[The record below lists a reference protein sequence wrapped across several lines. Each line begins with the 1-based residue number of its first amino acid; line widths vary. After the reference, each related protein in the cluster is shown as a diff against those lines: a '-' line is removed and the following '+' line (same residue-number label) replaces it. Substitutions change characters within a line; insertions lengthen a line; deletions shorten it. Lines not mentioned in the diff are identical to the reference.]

1 MADSDLPQ
9 RASTAPP
16 LRRGSMSPRP
26 WFGVLR
32 GLAWALWPGVQ
43 RFPAD
48 RSSPWR
54 AAADRRRTVF
64 LWSVLSVSGLATWLL
79 PSSDAPLDA
88 LHVVQTGLF
97 ALLFA
102 WLSAGFITALMG
114 FKVTLFGD
122 KHALSLPDPR
132 MPLDRSART
141 ALIMPICNEDIDTVF
156 SGLRK
161 TCESLARTGALD
173 LFDVYVLSD
182 SSDPAI
188 RDAEVQAWRELRR
201 TLGDDG
207 EPLAGEG
214 RIFYR
219 WRKRRTKRKAGNVAD
234 FCRRWGRNYRYM
246 VVLDA
251 DSTMTGETLVQMVR
265 MMEAH
270 PKTGILQ
277 TLPRTEGHST
287 LHARTQQFAS
297 AVTGRLFALG
307 LAYWQLGESHYWGHN
322 AILRIEPFMKH
333 CALAPIQG
341 SGGLSGEIL
350 SHDFVEAALMRRA
363 GYEVWL
369 APSLEGSFEQQPT
382 NLLDELQRD
391 RRWCQGNLQNFRL
404 IAEPGWQPV
413 HRAMF
418 LTGAVSYVVAP
429 VWLAFVGVG
438 VWRAATNPAGTMD
451 MPGLLG
457 AAAGPAAAVWALT
470 LTLLLLPRALGV
482 FSVLLRGD
490 QGRFG
495 GTAQLLKSSVAE
507 LFLSALQAPVRMLA
521 HTSFVIGGLTGL
533 KLQWKSPPR
542 DAESL
547 GWRDAFTRLAPMLL
561 PALALAC
568 AALLA
573 DANIVW
579 MLVPLLLATPLV
591 VFGSRDQAGQGGR
604 LPGMLLTPVE
614 HEVQVRR
621 GLMPPAGVSRARA
634 ARRPAAAVRTAPR
647 VQRPASAAATLSRW
661 PARVGLAFVP
671 AVLALT
677 VLTPQPL
684 ATSPEPPRVVAEMD
698 TRYAERVAPKR
709 VVRTAS
715 AGTPRA
721 DDRANK
727 DTAPLAA
734 PTVPLPAAMV
744 DS

>member
-1 MADSDLPQ
+1 MADSDTQ
-9 RASTAPP
+9 HRAASAPP
-16 LRRGSMSPRP
+16 LRRGSMPPRP

-32 GLAWALWPGVQ
+32 GLALALMPGVP
-43 RFPAD
+43 RFPKD

-54 AAADRRRTVF
+54 AAADRRRTIF
-64 LWSVLSVSGLATWLL
+64 LWTVLLVSGVATWLL
-79 PSSDAPLDA
+79 PATDGDMTA
-88 LHVVQTGLF
+88 VEIVQTGLF
-97 ALLFA
+97 ALLFG
-102 WLSAGFITALMG
+102 WLSAGFITAMMG
-114 FKVTLFGD
+114 FKVALFGD
-122 KHALSLPDPR
+122 KHALTLPDER
-132 MPLDRSART
+132 MPLDPTART

-156 SGLRK
+156 TGLRK
-161 TCESLARTGALD
+161 TCESLAATGALK

-188 RDAEVQAWRELRR
+188 QAAEVEAWKQLRR

-234 FCRRWGRNYRYM
+234 FCRRWGNNYRYM

-277 TLPRTEGHST
+277 TLPRTQGHST

-333 CALAPIQG
+333 CALAPLEG
-341 SGGLSGEIL
+341 RGGLSGEIL

-369 APSLEGSFEQQPT
+369 APNLEGSFEQQPT
-382 NLLDELQRD
+382 NLLDELGRD

-418 LTGAVSYVVAP
+418 FTGALSYITAP
-429 VWLAFVGVG
+429 VWLAFVAAG
-438 VWRAATNPAGTMD
+438 VWRAATQPEVDAS
-451 MPGLLG
+451 MPGLL
-457 AAAGPAAAVWALT
+457 AAAGGEAAALWALT
-470 LTLLLLPRALGV
+470 LTLLLLPRLLGV
-482 FSVLLRGD
+482 VGVLLRKE
-490 QGRFG
+490 QALFG
-495 GTAQLLKSSVAE
+495 GTAQLLRSSVVE

-521 HTSFVIGGLTGL
+521 HTMFVIGGLTGL

-547 GWRDAFTRLAPMLL
+547 GWKDAFTRLAPMLL
-561 PALALAC
+561 PALALFG
-568 AALLA
+568 AAMLV
-573 DANIVW
+573 DANVSW

-591 VFGSRDQAGQGGR
+591 VYGSREQEAADGR
-604 LPGMLLTPVE
+604 LPRTLLTPVE
-614 HEVQVRR
+614 HAVQVRL
-621 GLMPPAGVSRARA
+621 GLMAPASAGRAS
-634 ARRPAAAVRTAPR
+634 RRPALPS
-647 VQRPASAAATLSRW
+647 PAATAGVALAPARAIGRW
-661 PARVGLAFVP
+661 PTKVALAFVP
-671 AVLALT
+671 AVMATAVLA
-677 VLTPQPL
+677 PQPL

-698 TRYAERVAPKR
+698 TRYAERVPAKR
-709 VVRTAS
+709 PVRTAAVRVDVRS
-715 AGTPRA
+715 KMTS
-721 DDRANK
+721 
-727 DTAPLAA
+727 
-734 PTVPLPAAMV
+734 PAAV
-744 DS
+744 LPPAVVTDESVADS

>member
-1 MADSDLPQ
+1 MADTDTQ
-9 RASTAPP
+9 HRAASAPP
-16 LRRGSMSPRP
+16 LRRGSMPPRP

-32 GLAWALWPGVQ
+32 GLALALMPGVPK
-43 RFPAD
+43 FPKD
-48 RSSPWR
+48 RDSAWR
-54 AAADRRRTVF
+54 RAADRRRSIF
-64 LWSVLSVSGLATWLL
+64 LWAVLLVSGTAVWLL
-79 PSSDAPLDA
+79 PSTDGEMTAVEIL
-88 LHVVQTGLF
+88 QTGLF
-97 ALLFA
+97 ALLFG

-114 FKVTLFGD
+114 FKVALFGD
-122 KHALSLPDPR
+122 KHALTLPDAR
-132 MPLDRSART
+132 MPLDPSART

-156 SGLRK
+156 SGLRQ
-161 TCESLARTGALD
+161 TCESLSATGALK

-188 RDAEVQAWRELRR
+188 QAAEVEAWKQLRR

-277 TLPRTEGHST
+277 TLPRTQGHST

-322 AILRIEPFMKH
+322 AILRVEPFMKH
-333 CALAPIQG
+333 CALAPLEG
-341 SGGLSGEIL
+341 RGGLSGEIL

-369 APSLEGSFEQQPT
+369 APNLEGSFEQQPT
-382 NLLDELQRD
+382 NLLDELGRD

-418 LTGAVSYVVAP
+418 FTGALSYVTAP
-429 VWLAFVGVG
+429 VWLAFVAAG
-438 VWRAATNPAGTMD
+438 VWRAATQPEAVQGD

-457 AAAGPAAAVWALT
+457 AAGGSAALALWGLT
-470 LTLLLLPRALGV
+470 LTLLLLPRLLGV
-482 FSVLLRGD
+482 VGVLLRKE
-490 QGRFG
+490 QAQFG
-495 GTAQLLKSSVAE
+495 GTGQLLRSSVVE
-507 LFLSALQAPVRMLA
+507 LCLSALQAPVRMLA
-521 HTSFVIGGLTGL
+521 HTMFVIGGLTGL

-561 PALALAC
+561 PALALFGTAM
-568 AALLA
+568 LV
-573 DANIVW
+573 DANVAW

-591 VFGSRDQAGQGGR
+591 VYGSREQEDAQGR
-604 LPGMLLTPVE
+604 LPRTLLTPVE
-614 HEVQVRR
+614 YVAQVRQ
-621 GLMPPAGVSRARA
+621 GLMQPAAPARAPRA
-634 ARRPAAAVRTAPR
+634 ARPLALPAGG
-647 VQRPASAAATLSRW
+647 QRPAPMATARTVSIW
-661 PARVGLAFVP
+661 PARVALAFVP
-671 AVLALT
+671 AVMAVA

-684 ATSPEPPRVVAEMD
+684 ATTPEPPRVVAEMD
-698 TRYAERVAPKR
+698 TRYAGSVPKR
-709 VVRTAS
+709 VVRTA
-715 AGTPRA
+715 AVRVDTRKLATP
-721 DDRANK
+721 DS
-727 DTAPLAA
+727 
-734 PTVPLPAAMV
+734 LPAVGLPPVTSAV
-744 DS
+744 ADS